1 MSKKFIIKKRYEY
14 FSSEGKQFTDWF
26 VYDATPVDEK
36 TGNERIKQA
45 KNEFKDIE
53 HITKLKHEYQLF
65 DYDEYVRLEDECKKQ
80 IAEKQASEHEYL
92 QSDEYRELQKRKR
105 AEARERKSRQKQ
117 YIEKYAKDD
126 DDKN

>member
-14 FSSEGKQFTDWF
+14 FSSEGKRFTDWF
-26 VYDATPVDEK
+26 TYDATPVDEK
-36 TGNERIKQA
+36 IGNERIKQA

-53 HITKLKHEYQLF
+53 RITKLKHEYQLF
-65 DYDEYVRLEDECKKQ
+65 DYDEHVRLEDECKKQ

-126 DDKN
+126 DKN